1 MSYSN
6 IRFEV
11 GDAGIALLTVNRPEK
26 LNALNTE
33 TVLELHDAAA
43 RAGSDREVRAL
54 IVTGAGEKAFVA
66 GADINQLA
74 VLTPIEAQAYAE
86 RGQRVF
92 REIEMLAKPTLAAIN
107 GYALGG
113 GLELAMSCA
122 VRVASENARLG
133 QPEVKL
139 GILPGYGGT
148 QRLPRLVGRGR
159 ALEMLLSGE
168 PVTAAEAYRIG
179 LVNHVV
185 PQAELLEFSRQWLR
199 KVLANAPLA
208 LGLTLQAVDV
218 GLEAGL
224 EQGLRFEAAA
234 FGLTTATEDK
244 REGTRAFLEKRPAA
258 FAGKLNMPKV
268 IEGQLT
274 AAGLK
279 FAIVVSRFNG
289 FISER
294 LLGGALDA
302 LARTGGQPDDIEVVK
317 VPGSWELPVV
327 VRELARQ
334 KRHDAIICL
343 GAVIRGDTPHFDYVA
358 GEAVKGIGHV
368 AAESGV
374 PVSFG
379 VLTCNTLEQAIDRA
393 GAKSGNKGFDA
404 AMAAIEMANL
414 MRQLRQA
421 N

>member
-6 IRFEV
+6 IRFEI
-11 GDAGIALLTVNRPEK
+11 GDFGIALLTVNRPKK
-26 LNALNTE
+26 LNALNAE
-33 TVLELHDAAA
+33 TVLELDDAVT
-43 RAGSDREVRAL
+43 RASRNAEVRAL
-54 IVTGAGEKAFVA
+54 MVTGAGEKAFVA

-122 VRVASENARLG
+122 VRVAAENARLG

-159 ALEMLLSGE
+159 ALEMRLSGE
-168 PVTAAEAYRIG
+168 PVTAAEADRIG

-224 EQGLRFEAAA
+224 EQGLRYEAAA

-258 FAGKLNMPKV
+258 FAGK
-268 IEGQLT
+268 
-274 AAGLK
+274 
-279 FAIVVSRFNG
+279 
-289 FISER
+289 
-294 LLGGALDA
+294 
-302 LARTGGQPDDIEVVK
+302 
-317 VPGSWELPVV
+317 
-327 VRELARQ
+327 
-334 KRHDAIICL
+334 
-343 GAVIRGDTPHFDYVA
+343 
-358 GEAVKGIGHV
+358 
-368 AAESGV
+368 
-374 PVSFG
+374 
-379 VLTCNTLEQAIDRA
+379 
-393 GAKSGNKGFDA
+393 
-404 AMAAIEMANL
+404 
-414 MRQLRQA
+414 
-421 N
+421 

>member
-1 MSYSN
+1 MIVPWGQARLPSRLSHMSYSN

-11 GDAGIALLTVNRPEK
+11 GDGGIALLTVNRPEK
-26 LNALNTE
+26 LNALNAE
-33 TVLELHDAAA
+33 TVLELLDAVAQAAA
-43 RAGSDREVRAL
+43 DAEVRAL

-74 VLTPIEAQAYAE
+74 ALTPIEAQAYAE

-92 REIEMLAKPTLAAIN
+92 RAIEMLAKPTLAAVN

-168 PVTAAEAYRIG
+168 PVTAAEAHRIG

-244 REGTRAFLEKRPAA
+244 REGTRAFLEKRPPA
-258 FAGKLNMPKV
+258 FAGK
-268 IEGQLT
+268 
-274 AAGLK
+274 
-279 FAIVVSRFNG
+279 
-289 FISER
+289 
-294 LLGGALDA
+294 
-302 LARTGGQPDDIEVVK
+302 
-317 VPGSWELPVV
+317 
-327 VRELARQ
+327 
-334 KRHDAIICL
+334 
-343 GAVIRGDTPHFDYVA
+343 
-358 GEAVKGIGHV
+358 
-368 AAESGV
+368 
-374 PVSFG
+374 
-379 VLTCNTLEQAIDRA
+379 
-393 GAKSGNKGFDA
+393 
-404 AMAAIEMANL
+404 
-414 MRQLRQA
+414 
-421 N
+421 